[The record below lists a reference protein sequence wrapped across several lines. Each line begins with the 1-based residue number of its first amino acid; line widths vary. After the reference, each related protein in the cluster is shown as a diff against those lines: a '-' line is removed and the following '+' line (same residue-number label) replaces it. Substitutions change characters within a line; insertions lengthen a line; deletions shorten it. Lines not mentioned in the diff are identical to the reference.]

1 MADLLEQLPAAERD
15 VLVESLDTSL
25 EAKTYTYLDDAVP
38 EDIIWNF
45 DNVAPAS
52 VVIELEYDD
61 VIDSIENLEAFDQ
74 QEVLEAMP
82 AQNQILFEDSL
93 RFPTESAGRLLRC
106 DVAMILSYWNVGQ
119 IIDFMSSD
127 MELRTIFIFWCWSG

>member
-1 MADLLEQLPAAERD
+1 
-15 VLVESLDTSL
+15 
-25 EAKTYTYLDDAVP
+25 
-38 EDIIWNF
+38 
-45 DNVAPAS
+45 VAPAS

-127 MELRTIFIFWCWSG
+127 MELRTIFIF